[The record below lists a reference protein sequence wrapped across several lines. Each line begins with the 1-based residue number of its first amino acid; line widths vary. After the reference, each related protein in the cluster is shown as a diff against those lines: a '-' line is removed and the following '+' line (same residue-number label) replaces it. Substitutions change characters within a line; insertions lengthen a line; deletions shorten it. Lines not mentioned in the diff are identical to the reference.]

1 MVVQKFREDPE
12 LNYEDELDQKVEEEL
27 SNGFD
32 EFRRTAE
39 YLMKKQKAKLQDI
52 EDRRE
57 FDDVAYQEEQR
68 EDYRM
73 IHRDDLEQPLR
84 ESYEKSFQQKVEEA
98 MA

>member
-1 MVVQKFREDPE
+1 MVEQQLREDPE
-12 LNYEDELDQKVEEEL
+12 LAYEDELAQEVDKEL

-32 EFRRTAE
+32 ELCRTAE
-39 YLMKKQKAKLQDI
+39 YLMKKQKVKLQDI

-57 FDDVAYQEEQR
+57 FDDVAYQEGQR